1 MNERI
6 LAFVTYCAEVIL
18 YLYRRIVALET
29 RPYGPIYAI
38 WAEESKVD
46 GHAGGYEW
54 SFGDNSNTPSGEGV
68 VIAFRSRVV
77 ALCLQLSDGE
87 VEVELRRNASSGV
100 HDVYASGTKAVKVD
114 YHAAG
119 QIYERGDVLNFRTK
133 RANKNKDGARVV
145 VYLACVDEGLRGLL

>member
-1 MNERI
+1 MLEQR
-6 LAFVTYCAEVIL
+6 LRDFASYMGRVAR
-18 YLYRRIVALET
+18 YLYNRIVALET

-54 SFGDNSNTPSGEGV
+54 SFGDKSNTPSGEGV

-133 RANKNKDGARVV
+133 RAKNKDGARVV